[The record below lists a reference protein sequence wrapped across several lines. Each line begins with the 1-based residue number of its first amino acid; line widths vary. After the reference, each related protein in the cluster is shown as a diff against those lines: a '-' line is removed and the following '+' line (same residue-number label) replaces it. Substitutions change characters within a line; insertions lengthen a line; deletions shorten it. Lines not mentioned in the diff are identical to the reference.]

1 MARADPLPRP
11 ELATRPEHAR
21 AGVLFALGAYG
32 AWGVLPLYVRALG
45 AVPPTQMVAHRICW
59 SLLFVGVLLTAMRAW
74 PEVRA
79 VLRDR
84 RTLGLLFASAALI
97 SANWLVY
104 MWAVTHGHVLAGSL
118 GYYLTPLINVALGTL
133 VLKEKLSRAALGAVL
148 LALAGVAALLVSAL
162 DTLWISLALAT
173 SFAAYGLVR
182 KIAPVGAVPGL
193 AIETALMLPVAL
205 PFLLTLG
212 AAAAWGRD
220 GGTDALLA
228 LSGAATAIPLLMYA
242 AAAKRLR
249 YATLGLM
256 QFIAPTLQFLLAVT
270 LFGEAFTTGHA
281 IAFGCIWTAVA
292 IYAADTLRT
301 HRRERVARPT

>member
-11 ELATRPEHAR
+11 ATSEPAR

-32 AWGVLPLYVRALG
+32 IWGVLPLYFRALG
-45 AVPPTQMVAHRICW
+45 PVPPTQMVAHRICW
-59 SLLFVGVLLTAMRAW
+59 SLLFVGALLTLRRAW
-74 PEVRA
+74 PEVRTA
-79 VLRDR
+79 MNDR

-97 SANWLVY
+97 SVNWLVY
-104 MWAVTHGHVLAGSL
+104 TWAVTHGHVLAGSL

-133 VLKEKLSRAALGAVL
+133 VLNERLSRAALGAVL

-162 DTLWISLALAT
+162 DTLWISLSLAL
-173 SFAAYGLVR
+173 SFSAYGLLR
-182 KIAPVGAVPGL
+182 KIAPVAAVPGL
-193 AIETALMLPVAL
+193 AIETALMLPIAL
-205 PFLLTLG
+205 PWLLTLG
-212 AAAAWGRD
+212 PAGAWGRD
-220 GGTDALLA
+220 AGTDALLV

-281 IAFGCIWTAVA
+281 IAFTCIWTAVA
-292 IYAADTLRT
+292 IYLTDTLRS
-301 HRRERVARPT
+301 RAREQAAARAA